1 MEDQTI
7 SDNGCSTDGA
17 AAPDGRARVVVGV
30 DGSPAS
36 LAALG
41 RGVEEAILRHAVLHV
56 VHAWQYPFDMTA
68 TSYTAVPVPAGEM
81 EQWAEQ
87 VIDDALAAAGVDD
100 KVEVVRQATNG
111 GASLVL
117 AEAARGAQLL
127 VVGTRGH
134 SRLTGLFLG
143 SVSQY
148 LAVHAPCP
156 VLVVHGPGDG
166 AAPVADSA
174 LAVPEGR
181 APASPPGAV
190 GAPGSPELL
199 EIPEDE
205 CLALLGGR
213 RVGRLVVVR
222 DGLPQAYPV
231 NYVLDGRTVAL
242 RTDPGLLLDWAT
254 LGKVA
259 FEVDQIDEDSHE
271 GWSVVVHG
279 VGRDVTDGVDA
290 WSERVRAHPLEP
302 WAGGDRRH
310 WVAIAGAQFTGRRLV
325 RHEAHRDDL
334 APA

>member
-1 MEDQTI
+1 LPDQT
-7 SDNGCSTDGA
+7 SVSSERPPDGDPPTDGR
-17 AAPDGRARVVVGV
+17 PRVVVGV

-36 LAALG
+36 EAALE
-41 RGVEEAILRHAVLHV
+41 RAAEEARLRHAVLHV
-56 VHAWQYPFDMTA
+56 VHAWQYPFDLTA
-68 TSYTAVPVPAGEM
+68 ASYTAVPVPAGEM

-87 VIDDALAAAGVDD
+87 VIDDALASAGVDQSLA
-100 KVEVVRQATNG
+100 VVRQATNG
-111 GASLVL
+111 SAALVL
-117 AEAARGAQLL
+117 AEASRGAQLL

-134 SRLTGLFLG
+134 NRLTGLFLG

-166 AAPVADSA
+166 AASGAATAPAASDAPAPVA
-174 LAVPEGR
+174 
-181 APASPPGAV
+181 PGAT

-205 CLALLGGR
+205 CLALLAGR

-222 DGLPQAYPV
+222 DGMPQAYPV

-254 LGKVA
+254 LGQVA

-290 WSERVRAHPLEP
+290 WSERVRSRPLEP

-325 RHEAHRDDL
+325 RHESRHDDL
-334 APA
+334 ARA